1 MSNLMNLRD
10 RHFMDACRE
19 IIKNLDPT
27 MEINM
32 REVAQR
38 AAMSPAP
45 HYYCTFEYALRMIR
59 VLRHGRLKL
68 RNDRRLMMWKELNSK
83 ADGLMKR
90 QGYTLIEALSHILAS
105 EPASQFFITPGTAL
119 RIEYRLKSRHAFTTL
134 NNRYYDL
141 LPIN

>member
-68 RNDRRLMMWKELNSK
+68 RNVERAE
-83 ADGLMKR
+83 
-90 QGYTLIEALSHILAS
+90 
-105 EPASQFFITPGTAL
+105 F
-119 RIEYRLKSRHAFTTL
+119 KSRRAYEASGLYPDRGSFPYPRLGAGIPVLHHS
-134 NNRYYDL
+134 RYGVKACLPVEIPTCFYNLKQSL
-141 LPIN
+141 L